1 MDKISIKGKT
11 EQNCFYYVTAETVM
25 GWIGI
30 AANEQGVIKLILPER
45 CPEDVLAKLSSH
57 FQSRGLL
64 FRADEQFSSL
74 VKRIQAYFEGKLI
87 KFNKEKVNL
96 SGYTLFQRRVLLK
109 AREIPY
115 GEVRSYRW
123 LAEQSGY
130 PRAYR
135 AVGGVMR
142 INPVPLIIPCHR
154 LIGSKGQLTGFSAR
168 GGVEMKRRMLTLE
181 GVSLKDNQEL

>member
-1 MDKISIKGKT
+1 MDKIFSKAKT
-11 EQNCFYYVTAETVM
+11 EQYYFYYVIAETVM
-25 GWIGI
+25 GWVGV
-30 AANEQGVIKLILPER
+30 AGNEQGVIRLILPER
-45 CPEDVLAKLSSH
+45 RSEDVLEQLTSH
-57 FQSRGLL
+57 IQSRELL

-74 VKRIQAYFEGKLI
+74 VKRIQAYFEGKPI
-87 KFNKEKVNL
+87 EFNKEKVNL
-96 SGYTLFQRRVLLK
+96 SDCTLFQKRVLLK

-115 GEVRSYRW
+115 GEVRTYRW

-130 PRAYR
+130 PQAYR

-142 INPVPLIIPCHR
+142 MNPIPLIIPCHR
-154 LIGSKGQLTGFSAR
+154 IIGSKGQLTGFSAR